1 MNPNVTSYPQLAI
14 TEMYTTNIRLFEKLD
29 AEDQEKAA
37 YFLKLLLEQAKYRKT
52 KAELMERREEIKR
65 GEVLTHEEIWS
76 QLDV

>member
-1 MNPNVTSYPQLAI
+1 
-14 TEMYTTNIRLFEKLD
+14 MYNTNIRLFEKLD

-37 YFLKLLLEQAKYRKT
+37 YFLKLLLEQEKYRKT
-52 KAELMERREEIKR
+52 KAELMERHDEVER